1 MNIDEFKKVFDE
13 KLAAMSDEEL
23 ERKLEEIGCRKIVDG
38 KILVPFE
45 LVPEGT
51 HVYEFSSDEDSL
63 FVRTHCPANET
74 LWKGQ
79 NVWVKAGTVLLD
91 ENYIL

>member
-1 MNIDEFKKVFDE
+1 MNIDEFKKVFSE

-23 ERKLEEIGCRKIVDG
+23 ERKLEEIGCRKIIDG

-45 LVPEGT
+45 LVPAGT
-51 HVYEFSSDEDSL
+51 HVYEFSSDKDSL
-63 FVRTHCPANET
+63 FVRTHCLANET
-74 LWKGQ
+74 PWEGKD
-79 NVWVKAGTVLLD
+79 VWVDAGTVLLD